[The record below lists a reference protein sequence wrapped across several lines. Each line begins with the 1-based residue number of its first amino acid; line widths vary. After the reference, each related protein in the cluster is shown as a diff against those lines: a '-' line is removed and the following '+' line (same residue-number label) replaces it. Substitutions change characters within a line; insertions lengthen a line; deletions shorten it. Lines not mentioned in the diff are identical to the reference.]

1 MGIKLMKIKNIAI
14 IILLFLVTAAFLG
27 CIGTSIKE
35 INQNPQSNIGSSVEL
50 TGIIFTTE
58 ENGIWF
64 EFTDD
69 RRIFER
75 YSIDEYR
82 IIYVHNT
89 IGFDAEK
96 QLDAFKPGDI
106 LVKGIIKEDDV
117 YGVYIESTSIILK

>member
-1 MGIKLMKIKNIAI
+1 MKIKNMAI
-14 IILLFLVTAAFLG
+14 IILVFLG
-27 CIGTSIKE
+27 TVASLGCAGTSLKE

-50 TGIIFTTE
+50 TGIVFTTE

-106 LVKGIIKEDDV
+106 IVKGIINEDDV
-117 YGVYIESTSIILK
+117 HGLYIQATSITLK

>member
-1 MGIKLMKIKNIAI
+1 MKIKNMVTV
-14 IILLFLVTAAFLG
+14 FLVFVTIVAFLG
-27 CIGTSIKE
+27 CIGTSIKD
-35 INQNPQSNIGSSVEL
+35 INRSPQSNIGTSVEL
-50 TGIIFTTE
+50 TGIIFTTQ

-106 LVKGIIKEDDV
+106 IVKGIINEDDV
-117 YGVYIESTSIILK
+117 HGLYIQATSITLK

>member
-1 MGIKLMKIKNIAI
+1 MKMNNKAT
-14 IILLFLVTAAFLG
+14 IILVFLVTVAFLG

-35 INQNPQSNIGSSVEL
+35 INQNPQSNIGLSVEF

-58 ENGIWF
+58 DNGTWF

-69 RRIFER
+69 RRVFDR
-75 YSIDEYR
+75 YSLDEYR

-106 LVKGIIKEDDV
+106 LVKGIIKNDDIN
-117 YGVYIESTSIILK
+117 GVYIEATSITLK